1 MSSLWNKKEL
11 IKATGAID
19 ITNKFLD
26 GKNQNVSGI
35 SINERTI
42 KNNELF
48 IALKGTR
55 FDGHNFIESA
65 VKKGAAGVIASDYE
79 IAKKFNALHVKDTK
93 EALIK
98 MAVFSRK
105 RFKGITIGITGS
117 SGKTSTKFM
126 TMAALQNY
134 GTTHSSEGN
143 NNNLLGLSLTLARLP
158 SSDKYCVLELGMNH
172 VGEIKQLSKI
182 ASPNIAL
189 ITNVSNSHIENFK
202 SEEAIAAAKSEIFL
216 GLKNKG
222 VAILNA
228 DEKWSSYLSLKA
240 KKVNAEIYY
249 FGSKTTCQTKILKIK
264 NEANGSTISFNDITN
279 WHLNNF
285 NSIQAIN
292 AVSVIAILD
301 VLNLNILQGM
311 KTISNLKPLPGRGE
325 KVTINFNSNSHSI
338 LIDDSYNANPSS
350 MQIALLS
357 FHKSIPSFQNY
368 KSIIIIA
375 DMLELGKHSD
385 RMHQNLIP
393 ILNKIAPN
401 LIITVG
407 AETKKITEDL
417 NTDIECISYIKSEE
431 LLIDL
436 SKIIQPNQYIL
447 IKGSNGTGLWKI
459 IKYLKNINNFQGKN
473 NVT

>member
-1 MSSLWNKKEL
+1 M
-11 IKATGAID
+11 
-19 ITNKFLD
+19 
-26 GKNQNVSGI
+26 
-35 SINERTI
+35 
-42 KNNELF
+42 
-48 IALKGTR
+48 
-55 FDGHNFIESA
+55 
-65 VKKGAAGVIASDYE
+65 
-79 IAKKFNALHVKDTK
+79 
-93 EALIK
+93 
-98 MAVFSRK
+98 
-105 RFKGITIGITGS
+105 
-117 SGKTSTKFM
+117 
-126 TMAALQNY
+126 
-134 GTTHSSEGN
+134 
-143 NNNLLGLSLTLARLP
+143 
-158 SSDKYCVLELGMNH
+158 
-172 VGEIKQLSKI
+172 
-182 ASPNIAL
+182 
-189 ITNVSNSHIENFK
+189 
-202 SEEAIAAAKSEIFL
+202 
-216 GLKNKG
+216 
-222 VAILNA
+222 
-228 DEKWSSYLSLKA
+228 
-240 KKVNAEIYY
+240 
-249 FGSKTTCQTKILKIK
+249 KIK